1 MSNPHQADEVSNTQ
15 GPKGTVRFI
24 GAVFLAIGLLFI
36 GMLTWRSLSELW
48 GVDTYQ
54 QAQGQVQRVSLVHGS
69 KGSFD
74 LQASYRF
81 TWAGRSIEGQRV
93 APFTLQSA
101 HQAEQ
106 WRARLQAS
114 MDRQEP
120 VPVWFDPT
128 APNRSMLDR
137 SVEAGFLALV
147 LGLPGTSIAIGVWL
161 MLIQVPTTR
170 VPNAPD
176 APDAPNTPN
185 TAPET
190 NASAAEA
197 SQTLPPQRA
206 RHFLLAFMVLLTLFS
221 GFWLYQSWPSDL
233 DAIMASQ
240 GSVLRFLPLLFPAM
254 GLVFFLHGQRLL
266 WRLYRRLPTEPSTPV
281 FDSTVA
287 TPSSAHLGPDALPPG
302 QVSGSQTSTRLVILL
317 ALLVLAVGAHFQK
330 DALLNWAAAQGWLS
344 LPPLAAEGMPALPPL
359 KPADQALIDAA
370 NQGDVDRLNRAL
382 DAGANVNVFDTTG
395 ESALVQAAAHGHLDA
410 VQRLLQR
417 GADLEFTNTIHP
429 HRKGDTALL
438 RAAYRGHSD
447 VFLLLLQSGARTDIQ
462 NQWGWT
468 PVHMAAGGDCTPCLD
483 ALVARKLPLDEPAHA
498 NRGETPFLMAAGQ
511 NAPKAMAWLQQHH
524 VDVTARDA
532 HGHNAMGWARFFKA
546 QASIAWLSER
556 LPELDSSGR

>member
-1 MSNPHQADEVSNTQ
+1 MSNSLQADEFSAFTR
-15 GPKGTVRFI
+15 PKGNARFI

-48 GVDTYQ
+48 VVDTYR
-54 QAQGQVQRVSLVHGS
+54 QAQGQVDQVSLVHGS
-69 KGSFD
+69 KGSFE
-74 LQASYRF
+74 LQATYHF
-81 TWAGRSIEGQRV
+81 TWAGRAIEGERV
-93 APFTLQSA
+93 APFTLQTA
-101 HQAEQ
+101 HQAEN

-114 MDRQEP
+114 MDHQEP

-128 APNRSMLDR
+128 TPSRSMLDR
-137 SVEAGFLALV
+137 SVDAGFLALI
-147 LGLPGTSIAIGVWL
+147 LGLPGTSIGIGVWL
-161 MLIQVPTTR
+161 MLVHVPTNR
-170 VPNAPD
+170 VPDDRNVPS
-176 APDAPNTPN
+176 PSN
-185 TAPET
+185 TAPDT
-190 NASAAEA
+190 HASTAHAGK
-197 SQTLPPQRA
+197 TLSPQKA
-206 RHFLLAFMVLLTLFS
+206 RQFLLAFMVLLTLFS

-281 FDSTVA
+281 FESTVA
-287 TPSSAHLGPDALPPG
+287 TPSPAPHRPDALSTG
-302 QVSGSQTSTRLVILL
+302 QVASSQPPNRLLILL
-317 ALLVLAVGAHFQK
+317 VLLVLAVGAHFKK

-344 LPPLAAEGMPALPPL
+344 LPPMAAEGMPALAPL

-370 NQGDVDRLNRAL
+370 NQGDVDSLNRAL
-382 DAGANVNVFDTTG
+382 DAGADVNVFDTTG
-395 ESALVQAAAHGHLDA
+395 ESALMQAAAHGHIDI

-438 RAAYRGHSD
+438 RAAYRGHSN
-447 VFLLLLQSGARTDIQ
+447 VFMLLLQSGARADIK

-468 PVHMAAGGDCTPCLD
+468 PVHMAAGGDCIPCLE
-483 ALVARKLPLDEPAHA
+483 ALLARKLPLDEPAHA

-511 NAPKAMAWLQQHH
+511 NAPQAMAWLQQHKA
-524 VDVTARDA
+524 DVSARDA
-532 HGHNAMGWARFFKA
+532 HGYNAMGWARFFKA
-546 QASIAWLSER
+546 QASIAWLSEQ
-556 LPELDSSGR
+556 LPELESSGR